1 MILYMTVFYEFS
13 ETLRKKVGTNVELS
27 TNLTSVRRSTEFPRG
42 CACVMQGAD
51 LESNNHET
59 RVEMY

>member
-1 MILYMTVFYEFS
+1 MLYMIVFYEFS

-27 TNLTSVRRSTEFPRG
+27 TNLTSVRHSTGFSCG

-59 RVEMY
+59 HVKMY